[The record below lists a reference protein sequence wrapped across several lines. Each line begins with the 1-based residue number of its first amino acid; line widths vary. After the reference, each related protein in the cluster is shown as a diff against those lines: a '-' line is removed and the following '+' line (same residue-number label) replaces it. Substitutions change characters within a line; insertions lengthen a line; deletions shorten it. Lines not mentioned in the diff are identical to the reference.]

1 MSHLVTPIQTP
12 ACAPTDR
19 DSSKTLAKKRS
30 HDESESELLPHSSVS
45 RKKKKPKV
53 FSTSDRVLRKKEK

>member
-30 HDESESELLPHSSVS
+30 HDESESELLPHSLVP
-45 RKKKKPKV
+45 RKKKPNV